1 MIVETDILIV
11 VLVVVRVKVR
21 SELKFREENT
31 SKYNRRVV
39 RSVQSDG
46 GVYDFIRQSVLP
58 KLYITVLGFL
68 TGTFLRRIPGMGLE
82 NYDFYVSMSD
92 WDSV

>member
-1 MIVETDILIV
+1 MIVETDILI
-11 VLVVVRVKVR
+11 VVVRVKVR

-46 GVYDFIRQSVLP
+46 GVYDFIRQSV
-58 KLYITVLGFL
+58 YYQSCTSQFW
-68 TGTFLRRIPGMGLE
+68 
-82 NYDFYVSMSD
+82 DF
-92 WDSV
+92 